1 MLYIILCGFDLSL
14 CFFVLYIKNT
24 WLFKWVW
31 VPVCHKALVEV
42 RGQSW
47 VTVLIIHLVSLVPFC
62 WAHQGEETTTFCG
75 FSSLQRS
82 SLRSAA
88 ITNASGT
95 DPQVHETN
103 SLPTGPSPQPC
114 GTLCFSQ
121 HI

>member
-1 MLYIILCGFDLSL
+1 MLYIILCEFDLSL
-14 CFFVLYIKNT
+14 CFLCYISRT
-24 WLFKWVW
+24 HGCSKWVW
-31 VPVCHKALVEV
+31 VPVCHEALVEV

-62 WAHQGEETTTFCG
+62 WAHQGEETTAFCG
-75 FSSLQRS
+75 FSSLQQS
-82 SLRSAA
+82 SLCSAA

-95 DPQVHETN
+95 DPQVRGTN